1 MKKTLLAGLVL
12 LPLWATAATVQTPA
26 SQSSISPLQESA
38 SAQQNSQLQAQQW
51 GLSDNEWSRYQALM
65 KGARGIMSPG
75 LDPLTSLGVESD
87 SSADRRRLAELW
99 VKHEYQRS
107 EKELAFQ
114 REVNAAWLRLYPET
128 LAVNMGSNAAGI
140 AHDSRGRLALF
151 VKEACSRCD
160 VRLAAV
166 LADNRPVDIY
176 LVGGNCVSREPE
188 ICHYRRAA
196 EFHLQGVYHPA
207 AADYLLRLA
216 AIADGDTRCRI
227 YQPLIYRA
235 CGDGRGCEG
244 GAPDTAYVALAVCDG
259 VPV

>member
-1 MKKTLLAGLVL
+1 MMKKTLLAGLVL

-38 SAQQNSQLQAQQW
+38 SAQQNSQQQAQQW

-140 AHDSRGRLALF
+140 AHDTRGRLALF

-160 VRLAAV
+160 ARLAAV

-176 LVGGNCVSREPE
+176 LVGGSSDEGVRAWAVRHNIPVEKVRSRQITLNHDRGLWLRYGQGQMPV
-188 ICHYRRAA
+188 I
-196 EFHLQGVYHPA
+196 LQQGENGWQ
-207 AADYLLRLA
+207 LA
-216 AIADGDTRCRI
+216 AF
-227 YQPLIYRA
+227 
-235 CGDGRGCEG
+235 
-244 GAPDTAYVALAVCDG
+244 
-259 VPV
+259 